1 MRKKMTHSQKLTMT
15 CDVAGAGALLLAGLM
30 LILRDSAFGQVPE
43 ALAWRCFGILFGLSL
58 GAFAMA
64 RLVQIAL
71 VLRDTPDVR
80 RLRLARELRATENNG
95 MARA

>member
-1 MRKKMTHSQKLTMT
+1 MTHAQKLTMT

-43 ALAWRCFGILFGLSL
+43 ALAWNCFGLLFGLSL
-58 GAFAMA
+58 GAFALA

-71 VLRDTPDVR
+71 VLRDTPDLR
-80 RLRLARELRATENNG
+80 RQRLAHELHATENNG

>member
-1 MRKKMTHSQKLTMT
+1 
-15 CDVAGAGALLLAGLM
+15 
-30 LILRDSAFGQVPE
+30 
-43 ALAWRCFGILFGLSL
+43 
-58 GAFAMA
+58 MA
-64 RLVQIAL
+64 RLVQVAL